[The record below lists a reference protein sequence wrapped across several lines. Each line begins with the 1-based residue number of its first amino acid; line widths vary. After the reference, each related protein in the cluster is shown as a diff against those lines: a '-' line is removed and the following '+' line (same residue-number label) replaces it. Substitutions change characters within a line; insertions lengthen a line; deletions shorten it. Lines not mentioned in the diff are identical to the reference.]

1 MNKKMK
7 TLGLMSGTSA
17 DGLSMAYCE
26 IEIEKKSLKTIA
38 YSSRP
43 YGAGLKEKIMNARKL
58 SLSEIS
64 ALNFELGRLWA
75 QMSFSFL
82 KKFKLPPPDLVSSH
96 GQTVFHNPAEGHT
109 LQIGEASFIAEKLKV
124 PVVCD
129 FRPQD
134 MAAGGQGAP
143 LVPFFDEF
151 FYGGGEPTAL
161 LNIGGVANISLVG
174 RGIRTSGFDTGP
186 GNSIMDWAVSFHSGG
201 KLAYDRGGKWAFRG
215 TVDFEK
221 AELLMKSSFFK
232 KAPPKSL
239 DREEFGMEF
248 FRKHFSK
255 MKKEDALATI
265 NYFTALSVKRAV
277 ELFIKPAPA
286 RIIVSGG
293 GALNPVLMKNL
304 SSLMPEIKVV
314 SIASLGMHPLA
325 KEPAAFALLGA
336 LAWLGRPNCPWRAT
350 GAAGKRVLGKIIY
363 PFGPRKL

>member
-1 MNKKMK
+1 MNKKMNV
-7 TLGLMSGTSA
+7 LGLMSGTSA

-26 IEIEKKSLKTIA
+26 IEIEKKRLNTLA

-43 YGAGLKEKIMNARKL
+43 YRYGLKEKIMNARKL
-58 SLSEIS
+58 SLAEIS

-82 KKFKLPPPDLVSSH
+82 NKFRLPLPELVSSH
-96 GQTVFHNPAEGHT
+96 GQTVFHDSSARHT

-151 FYGGGEPTAL
+151 FYGAGEPTAL

-174 RGIRTSGFDTGP
+174 RDIRTRGFDTGP
-186 GNSIMDWAVSFHSGG
+186 GNSLMDWAVSFYSRG
-201 KLAYDRGGKWAFRG
+201 KLGYDRGGKWASKG
-215 TVDFEK
+215 IIDFEK
-221 AELLMKSSFFK
+221 AEALLKSSFFK

-248 FRKHFSK
+248 FKKHFSN
-255 MKKEDALATI
+255 MKKEDALSTI
-265 NYFTALSVKRAV
+265 NYFTGLSVKKAV
-277 ELFIKPAPA
+277 ELFLKPAPA

-304 SSLMPEIKVV
+304 SSLMPEIKVI

-336 LAWLGRPNCPWRAT
+336 LAWLGRPNCPWMAT
-350 GAAGKRVLGKIIY
+350 GAEGERVLGKIVY